1 MLFRKTVPNFI
12 VPKNFTE
19 LQVNYT
25 KLEAQYFLSLI
36 KNESFNGSIYSIDID
51 SDELFEKSNS
61 LPSMLYY
68 KSSNS
73 CNSKTKEISESVIHQ
88 SSKRDFSNT
97 NNNNIQNYSH
107 KRICI
112 KLDS

>member
-51 SDELFEKSNS
+51 SDEL